1 MRMDKKLKELC
12 WKAFLESGK
21 PGYYM
26 LYNAI
31 ENEDDLK
38 K

>member
-1 MRMDKKLKELC
+1 MDKKLKDLC

-31 ENEDDLK
+31 EKEENKDK
-38 K
+38 R